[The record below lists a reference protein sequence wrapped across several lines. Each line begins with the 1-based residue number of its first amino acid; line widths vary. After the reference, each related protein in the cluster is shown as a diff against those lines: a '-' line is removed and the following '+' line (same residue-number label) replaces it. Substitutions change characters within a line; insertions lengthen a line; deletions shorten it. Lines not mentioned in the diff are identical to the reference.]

1 MAQLLGTLLALV
13 LLAVAWSWARRR
25 VRAARLRWRRRVGAL
40 TLLAQQVVVLAVVA
54 PRQPPAP
61 APGRPVAAS
70 VQVRD
75 PGVEATRAAVLALC
89 AAAFGVLLA
98 WPLDRPPKRR
108 PVP

>member
-1 MAQLLGTLLALV
+1 MAQLLGTLLAV
-13 LLAVAWSWARRR
+13 LLLALAWGWARRR
-25 VRAARLRWRRRVGAL
+25 VRAARLRWRRRVGAV

-54 PRQPPAP
+54 PRQLPPPAP
-61 APGRPVAAS
+61 GPVAAS
-70 VQVRD
+70 LQVRD
-75 PGVEATRAAVLALC
+75 SGVEATRAAVLALC